1 MSQFI
6 TQLLLINCL
15 IFSYPNSNF
24 LNSLKMPII
33 KFQEFVQ
40 FDYIPLK
47 SNSYSSYER
56 LSILLEVN
64 DFAFKFKE
72 ATLCKERLLAD
83 LLLMDW

>member
-1 MSQFI
+1 M
-6 TQLLLINCL
+6 
-15 IFSYPNSNF
+15 
-24 LNSLKMPII
+24 NSLKMPII